1 MTSLH
6 YPVAGLIL
14 VFLLAFG
21 IFLVA
26 LMPAAVM
33 TPLLPTPATE
43 NASLPPPKLYGL
55 WWNGQGQAQWE
66 GQQLDIT
73 WRLDWRGLTPG
84 LELGF
89 ESGQVNA
96 TGWAGADWGDWRFE
110 HWQASIPIALLNDFL
125 PQGKAEGQLDIS
137 LPQLSLTGTEIS
149 TISGKLAYS
158 GGTVTL
164 GPGMDRQVPA
174 IDGKLEMEKGVPVLT
189 VTGPDQQS
197 LAHANLTGKTL
208 TLEVFRALPALLE
221 MSEGGNAT
229 DVVFSTRQ
237 DLPVSAHSG

>member
-1 MTSLH
+1 MTSLR

-33 TPLLPTPATE
+33 TPLLPTPATD
-43 NASLPPPKLYGL
+43 NASLQPPKLYGL

-96 TGWAGADWGDWRFE
+96 PGGPEQTGGTGVSSIGKPVSRSPCSMTFCRKVKPRGSSIFHCPSC
-110 HWQASIPIALLNDFL
+110 HWQAPRSAPSAANL
-125 PQGKAEGQLDIS
+125 
-137 LPQLSLTGTEIS
+137 
-149 TISGKLAYS
+149 
-158 GGTVTL
+158 
-164 GPGMDRQVPA
+164 
-174 IDGKLEMEKGVPVLT
+174 LT
-189 VTGPDQQS
+189 VVAP
-197 LAHANLTGKTL
+197 
-208 TLEVFRALPALLE
+208 
-221 MSEGGNAT
+221 
-229 DVVFSTRQ
+229 
-237 DLPVSAHSG
+237 

>member
-1 MTSLH
+1 MTSLR

-33 TPLLPTPATE
+33 TPLLPTPATD
-43 NASLPPPKLYGL
+43 NASLQPPKLYGL

-96 TGWAGADWGDWRFE
+96 TGWAGAD
-110 HWQASIPIALLNDFL
+110 
-125 PQGKAEGQLDIS
+125 
-137 LPQLSLTGTEIS
+137 
-149 TISGKLAYS
+149 
-158 GGTVTL
+158 
-164 GPGMDRQVPA
+164 
-174 IDGKLEMEKGVPVLT
+174 
-189 VTGPDQQS
+189 
-197 LAHANLTGKTL
+197 
-208 TLEVFRALPALLE
+208 FRALASQYPDRLA
-221 MSEGGNAT
+221 
-229 DVVFSTRQ
+229 Q
-237 DLPVSAHSG
+237 